1 MDSLGFGSLG
11 AQSGPPPTT
20 AVPPASPLSPTVI
33 IALVGALGCIVLA
46 LWWFFKRPN
55 SSSTAMTGGL
65 FAPTAPAP
73 ALVLPQPPAPLASS
87 GGVQDDGRIETRNPD
102 QKLLSFAF
110 EPLLRS
116 GFVPA
121 LDARLVRKP
130 AGNPVYAL
138 VSCGLSNTRYAVRWQ
153 QRYLTVVNDTT
164 VEWTDLK
171 QEPHSC
177 FVLVPGHCQV
187 PGDSYVMLRS
197 AQNGK
202 FLRFDE
208 STLKLMCSDAP
219 TTNTAQK
226 FCWKLAANAAPQNA
240 CGCQYDYNVRSVVC
254 KPCGVTNSAA
264 PATPAPLPGPWPELV
279 GWDVDQAAAFLATQV
294 QGLTVLRLAC
304 ASSQACQVAGVPPGV
319 DLFVALRYDPLTNR
333 VLFTP
338 AIERAGQPAA
348 PAPIQF
354 RI

>member
-1 MDSLGFGSLG
+1 M
-11 AQSGPPPTT
+11 
-20 AVPPASPLSPTVI
+20 
-33 IALVGALGCIVLA
+33 IAGLVVVCACVLLA
-46 LWWFFKRPN
+46 FWWFFKRPG
-55 SSSTAMTGGL
+55 SSSSPGL
-65 FAPTAPAP
+65 PGAGIFAPSAPAP
-73 ALVLPQPPAPLASS
+73 ALILQQPPPQAATGPL
-87 GGVQDDGRIETRNPD
+87 DDGRIETRDPD
-102 QKLLSFAF
+102 AKLLSFAF

-116 GFVPA
+116 GHVPA
-121 LDARLVRKP
+121 LDARLVPKP

-138 VSCGLSNTRYAVRWQ
+138 VSCGLSNTRYAIRWQ
-153 QRYLTVVNDTT
+153 QRFLTVVNDDT

-202 FLRFDE
+202 FLRFHE

-226 FCWKLAANAAPQNA
+226 FCWKLAAASAPQNA

-254 KPCGVTNSAA
+254 TPCGVTASAA
-264 PATPAPLPGPWPELV
+264 PATRAPLPGPWPELV
-279 GWDVDQAAAFLATQV
+279 GWDVDQAAAFVTRQV
-294 QGLTVLRLAC
+294 RGVTVLRLSC
-304 ASSQACQVAGVPPGV
+304 ASSQACDVTGVPPGV

-338 AIERAGQPAA
+338 AVERAGPEKA
-348 PAPIQF
+348 PAPVQF

>member
-1 MDSLGFGSLG
+1 MDPLGFGAA
-11 AQSGPPPTT
+11 AQPAPPP
-20 AVPPASPLSPTVI
+20 PPASPAALSTPMLLGLVI
-33 IALVGALGCIVLA
+33 LCVCVLCLAWWMFKKPSFIPPAAIAGAL
-46 LWWFFKRPN
+46 F
-55 SSSTAMTGGL
+55 
-65 FAPTAPAP
+65 TAPAP
-73 ALVLPQPPAPLASS
+73 GLVLPTPAPVVV
-87 GGVQDDGRIETRNPD
+87 GTGDDGRIETRAPD
-102 QKLLSFAF
+102 EKRLSFAF

-116 GFVPA
+116 GYVPS
-121 LDARLVRKP
+121 LDARLVPKP

-138 VSCGLSNTRYAVRWQ
+138 VACGPSNTRYAIRWQ
-153 QRYLTVVNDTT
+153 QRYLTVVNDDT
-164 VEWTDLK
+164 VEWTDLR

-187 PGDSYVMLRS
+187 PGDAYVMLRS

-202 FLRFDE
+202 FLRFHQT
-208 STLKLMCSDAP
+208 TLKLMCSDAP
-219 TTNTAQK
+219 TTNTAQT
-226 FCWKLAANAAPQNA
+226 FCWKLAAAAPPQNA

-254 KPCGVTNSAA
+254 KPCSVTTSAA

-279 GWDVDQAAAFLATQV
+279 GWDVDQAAAYLTRQV

-304 ASSQACQVAGVPPGV
+304 ASSQACDVTGVPPGV

-338 AIERAGQPAA
+338 ALERAGPPKA

>member
-1 MDSLGFGSLG
+1 MDPLGFG
-11 AQSGPPPTT
+11 AAPQAPPPPPP
-20 AVPPASPLSPTVI
+20 PPAGGMSPTMMLG
-33 IALVGALGCIVLA
+33 LVVLCVLVLGFAWWMFKKPSFAADAPLAGAL
-46 LWWFFKRPN
+46 F
-55 SSSTAMTGGL
+55 TAS
-65 FAPTAPAP
+65 APAP
-73 ALVLPQPPAPLASS
+73 AMVLPTQAPVVV
-87 GGVQDDGRIETRNPD
+87 GTGDDGRIETRPPD
-102 QKLLSFAF
+102 EKRLSFAF

-116 GFVPA
+116 GYVPSLNA
-121 LDARLVRKP
+121 ALVRKP

-138 VSCGLSNTRYAVRWQ
+138 VACGLSNTRYAIRWQ
-153 QRYLTVVNDTT
+153 NRYLTVVNDET

-187 PGDSYVMLRS
+187 PGDAYVMLRS

-202 FLRFDE
+202 FLRFHE
-208 STLKLMCSDAP
+208 TTLKLMCSDAP
-219 TTNTAQK
+219 TANTAQK
-226 FCWKLAANAAPQNA
+226 FCWKLAAAAPPQNA

-254 KPCGVTNSAA
+254 KPCSVTNSAA

-279 GWDVDQAAAFLATQV
+279 GWDVDQAALYLTRQV

-304 ASSQACQVAGVPPGV
+304 ASSQSCDVAGVPPGV

-338 AIERAGQPAA
+338 AVERAGPPKA